1 MNNPPNLTKIPLDYN
16 NTDLFTHKHYGIFF
30 ISFESIHGYS

>member
-1 MNNPPNLTKIPLDYN
+1 MNNPLNLTKIPLDY